1 MEGSD
6 CELAKFTVPI
16 LKAFLKACSQ
26 NVSGN
31 KQSLVT
37 RPLDAEK
44 HFFFWNSQ
52 SSGQQINNAKTLFF
66 PTLHHLSPVIVANTT
81 VVAFVLFHNSRF
93 NFHY

>member
-44 HFFFWNSQ
+44 HFFFLELTIFWSADKQCKDPFFPHPPSPFPRNCCEHN
-52 SSGQQINNAKTLFF
+52 SSGIC
-66 PTLHHLSPVIVANTT
+66 T
-81 VVAFVLFHNSRF
+81 VPQF
-93 NFHY
+93 